1 MSTMSWNEFKDFV
14 DEQLNEKGISGD
26 EPLDYI
32 DMSNPDSSHEMSI
45 PTISWDHEGIS
56 IY

>member
-1 MSTMSWNEFKDFV
+1 MSWNEFKDFV